1 MRKIICASIFTL
13 VFVLTVMVF
22 NTSLS
27 FALTPDE
34 RLTSAADVVQA
45 MGSQEDVS
53 TMADMVKESYG
64 VVIIPSFY
72 KGAIGLGGTYG
83 EGVVLRH
90 DPATGRWYG
99 PSFMNISGISYGL
112 QIGLQSTALLLV
124 VSNSAGMEHFY
135 GDTVKLGAD
144 VSVAAGP
151 VGRSAGAATYVNM
164 KASIYSYSISKG
176 LFAGVSLGGSVMAT
190 DEEANSSYWGE
201 GKYNSREILL
211 KRASSPKVQP
221 LLSSLRVL
229 VEKASK

>member
-1 MRKIICASIFTL
+1 MKKIICASIFTL

-53 TMADMVKESYG
+53 TMADMVKGSHG

-72 KGAIGLGGTYG
+72 KGAIGLGGSYG

-124 VSNSAGMEHFY
+124 ISNSDGMEHFY

-151 VGRSAGAATYVNM
+151 VGRSAGAATDVNL

-201 GKYNSREILL
+201 GNYNSREILL
-211 KRASSPKVQP
+211 KRASSPNIQP
-221 LLSSLRVL
+221 LLSSLRTL